1 MDRLWAPWRIKYVS
15 SSTRKGCIFCK
26 AFKEKKDYSNLIILR
41 SKHCFVI
48 LNIYPY
54 NNGHVMIVPN
64 RHIKDLEKLSKDEI
78 LDLTATMIKTKN
90 IIKDIL
96 RPDGFNIG
104 INIGKVAGAGVESHL
119 HIHIVPRWNGD
130 TNFMPIINNTKVIP
144 QSLKDLYR
152 SFKRC
157 LKEKR

>member
-1 MDRLWAPWRIKYVS
+1 LNRLWAPWRIKYVS
-15 SSTRKGCIFCK
+15 NPNKKGCIFCK
-26 AFKEKKDYSNLIILR
+26 AFKERKDYSNLVILR
-41 SKHCFVI
+41 SKYCFVI

-54 NNGHVMIVPN
+54 NNGHMMVVPN
-64 RHIKDLEKLSKDEI
+64 RHIKDLEKLSRDEV

-104 INIGKVAGAGVESHL
+104 INIGKVAGAGVKSHL

-130 TNFMPIINNTKVIP
+130 TNFMPVVRTRASLPFCISKRQRPNNT
-144 QSLKDLYR
+144 Q
-152 SFKRC
+152 RC
-157 LKEKR
+157 F